1 MRVAYYT
8 SVVVAGCVQIT
19 LVCLSAALAWGSL
32 PLRRAGECV
41 ETSWVYCPAVA
52 GGVQTRH
59 SDEFPGPVGWA
70 DGPLLF
76 SALLSLLLLLPW
88 SKAAL
93 LLATERMW
101 PKNVLLYAAAGGC
114 LLVCAGYQI
123 LLAES
128 GARQLAYLDPLSIR
142 NAAERRRALT
152 AIVWCSLFL
161 FVHHAVLSIA
171 GVLVNRGS
179 KNGNWG

>member
-1 MRVAYYT
+1 
-8 SVVVAGCVQIT
+8 
-19 LVCLSAALAWGSL
+19 
-32 PLRRAGECV
+32 
-41 ETSWVYCPAVA
+41 
-52 GGVQTRH
+52 
-59 SDEFPGPVGWA
+59 
-70 DGPLLF
+70 
-76 SALLSLLLLLPW
+76 
-88 SKAAL
+88 
-93 LLATERMW
+93 MW
-101 PKNVLLYAAAGGC
+101 PKNVLLYAATRGC